1 MKKNGWKR
9 LLAVALAL
17 ILALSLMPAAFATG
31 AGEGETP
38 APTEAP
44 AACTKTEGCTLT
56 DGHEG
61 DCVPVEKKPDEIP
74 AAVQTFLGA
83 VASIVIPEEV
93 NEETGPVL
101 NEQIGAAQNA
111 YDALSE
117 EELAREDVQAAVEK
131 LTAAIKA
138 LNGGPKTLE
147 ETAVAKIG
155 ETEYMTLD
163 EAVTAAA
170 DGDTIEL
177 LADCVTAGF
186 NLSKNLIIDG
196 KGKTITFTQYGIA
209 LWGTALSFNNCNVV
223 MTGIGSTP
231 YTAEWNRMPFAPART
246 PVLH

>member
-1 MKKNGWKR
+1 M
-9 LLAVALAL
+9 
-17 ILALSLMPAAFATG
+17 
-31 AGEGETP
+31 
-38 APTEAP
+38 
-44 AACTKTEGCTLT
+44 
-56 DGHEG
+56 
-61 DCVPVEKKPDEIP
+61 EKKPDEIP

-155 ETEYMTLD
+155 ETEYTTLD

-186 NLSKNLIIDG
+186 NLGKNLIIDG

-209 LWGTALSFNNCNVV
+209 LWGTALTFNK
-223 MTGIGSTP
+223 STSSGTSMRP
-231 YTAEWNRMPFAPART
+231 SAISP
-246 PVLH
+246 LCS